1 MVQIIGTKRCAE
13 TRKALRFCQERS
25 LEHQFVDLNSRSLSP
40 GEYKN
45 ILGAVEPSLLVDTDS
60 IHYKKGGYEWRVYDP
75 EEELIEHPQL
85 LKTPILRRKGRVK
98 IGFDPSFLE
107 QE

>member
-25 LEHQFVDLNSRSLSP
+25 LEYQFVDLNSRPLSP

-45 ILGAVEPSLLVDTDS
+45 IFSAVNPSHLVDTDS
-60 IHYKKGGYEWRVYDP
+60 PHYKKGGYAWRVFDP
-75 EEELIEHPQL
+75 EEELMEHPQL
-85 LKTPILRRKGRVK
+85 LKSPILRRKGRVQ